1 VARFA
6 GFPGGSVPA
15 VSVPQPFFT
24 ELLPE
29 IDTLAEL
36 KVTLYVLGR
45 TGAGARAPAWLALDE
60 LGQDP
65 VLAAALRP
73 APGGARAA
81 LREGL
86 DAAVARGAL
95 LRAVIAY
102 RDAERVVVAP
112 NTARGRRALAALPTH
127 AASSEAPPLARPG
140 VAGPSRDRPTIF
152 ALYEANIGL
161 VQPLIAD
168 ELRQAA
174 ELYPSGWIEDAFGQA
189 VAYNKRSWRYVKRI
203 LERWATEGREAGATA
218 RERTAVGPSTAPKRR
233 WHQTYRPGE
242 RLPDL

>member
-1 VARFA
+1 
-6 GFPGGSVPA
+6 

-36 KVTLYVLGR
+36 KVTLHVLGR

-65 VLAAALRP
+65 VLAAALRS

-81 LREGL
+81 LREGV

-102 RDAERVVVAP
+102 RDAERVVIAP
-112 NTARGRRALAALPTH
+112 NTARGRRALAALPAR
-127 AASSEAPPLARPG
+127 AASSEAPPLASSPA
-140 VAGPSRDRPTIF
+140 VGPSGQRPSIF
-152 ALYEANIGL
+152 GLYEASIGL

-174 ELYPSGWIEDAFGQA
+174 ELYPAGWIEDAFAQA
-189 VAYNKRSWRYVKRI
+189 AAYNKRSWRYVKRI
-203 LERWATEGREAGATA
+203 LERWATEGREAGAKP
-218 RERTAVGPSTAPKRR
+218 RERTAIGSPAASKRR